1 MFENLNKKLIEE
13 STKLKKLTPG
23 QKKLELS
30 PDTRNKLRA
39 LGYL

>member
-1 MFENLNKKLIEE
+1 VFENLSEKLIEE
-13 STKLKKLTPG
+13 SSKLKKLTSK

-30 PDTRNKLRA
+30 PDTRNKLQA